1 MNAKPYNFFLI
12 IVLTHFFVFSS
23 LKSNDAS
30 SKDLAIH
37 HFMQGEF
44 LLNQGNYALAVL
56 EFQDAISIDPNAS
69 TIHVSI
75 ADAYRSMYAK
85 VNEDVLNEE
94 LIDSLIEDVREE
106 ETNEWLDYLEE
117 TKTVFSVP
125 KKNQKKVHNHIGTV
139 HAIAMCNAA
148 ELAGG
153 MATDVSIPSGARWIP
168 QGMTVEY
175 LAKAKTDLRVVCDV
189 EEVDF
194 SQPGKIIVSVAAFDK
209 TPA

>member
-12 IVLTHFFVFSS
+12 IILTNFFVFSS

-75 ADAYRSMYAK
+75 ADAYRRLGRAK
-85 VNEDVLNEE
+85 HAEDHLKIA
-94 LIDSLIEDVREE
+94 ID
-106 ETNEWLDYLEE
+106 LD
-117 TKTVFSVP
+117 P
-125 KKNQKKVHNHIGTV
+125 KDCLLYT
-139 HAIAMCNAA
+139 
-148 ELAGG
+148 
-153 MATDVSIPSGARWIP
+153 SPSPR
-168 QGMTVEY
+168 
-175 LAKAKTDLRVVCDV
+175 
-189 EEVDF
+189 
-194 SQPGKIIVSVAAFDK
+194 DK
-209 TPA
+209 RQSRMPSSA